1 MNLKGRQQQLGTI
14 VAYDSANLNF
24 KKDSLTTT
32 NNGGLDTLNRVT
44 LTLGDLRYFL
54 YENASGNYAV
64 LCLDS
69 NDTEVFDYSTST
81 TVASDP
87 SLLADNNDNLC
98 IFDFTGTE
106 TVRVHVFDSTISP
119 SSVTTSTITLTSM
132 GHSYVDERIQSAAIE
147 RLGDSVMIAVHMTT
161 STSDVV
167 VIWRYYDDA
176 FDATNV
182 YETWTL
188 GDIDAAIRFGDAKD
202 GIDFIPLY
210 LPADTFLNSIDSQN
224 YSMYRIMVAEDLSV
238 HTAEAVYSGFNGWG
252 EGFNMS
258 IKLELLTSGGANAID
273 VGDEFGAFGGDTD
286 LILCS
291 SYFNEN
297 DELVEGLTKHDIYVC
312 KDTGV
317 SKYDITETISNSK
330 KPTFYHYENGRFLV
344 DLMDYSVSSD
354 VYLESRAYEDLS
366 TAYRVVSRA
375 TGHNPN
381 GSTSTPY
388 SHYQY
393 STGVA
398 STIRYGA
405 SADEILLSE
414 ITGGA
419 GYYLKTEQDIID
431 DAVTAVGDASFPYDA
446 MGFGDSS
453 SDYDWSTVPLG
464 VVSIIGESGSVTS
477 TDYFGGGDSSS

>member
-14 VAYDSANLNF
+14 VAYDSANLNS
-24 KKDSLTTT
+24 KRESVTTSID
-32 NNGGLDTLNRVT
+32 GGLGTLNRVT
-44 LTLGDLRYFL
+44 LTVGDLRYFL
-54 YENASGNYAV
+54 YQNGSGNYAV

-69 NDTEVFDYSTST
+69 NDTEVFNYSTST
-81 TVASDP
+81 AVANDP
-87 SLLADNNDNLC
+87 ALLLDNNESLC
-98 IFDFTGTE
+98 IFDTTGTE
-106 TVRVHVFDSTISP
+106 TVRVHVLDSLISP
-119 SSVTTSTITLTSM
+119 SSVSTTSKTLTSW
-132 GHSYVDERIQSAAIE
+132 GLSSNTLSSAAFESLNGVVMVAVSTTTGSNKVIAISKYE
-147 RLGDSVMIAVHMTT
+147 DDSFDSAIAYSIDTHGDYTI
-161 STSDVV
+161 D
-167 VIWRYYDDA
+167 
-176 FDATNV
+176 
-182 YETWTL
+182 
-188 GDIDAAIRFGDAKD
+188 GDIQFGDAKPGVD
-202 GIDFIPLY
+202 VVPLY
-210 LPADTFLNSIDSQN
+210 LPTQSFTCSIDSNN
-224 YSMYRIMVAEDLSV
+224 YTRIRILVGADYSFS
-238 HTAEAVYSGFNGWG
+238 TAEAFFSAYRGWGDGFNQY
-252 EGFNMS
+252 
-258 IKLELLTSGGANAID
+258 IKLEDPYSGANA
-273 VGDEFGAFGGDTD
+273 VVLDESFATFEGDTD
-286 LILCS
+286 HILCS

-398 STIRYGA
+398 STIRYVA

-453 SDYDWSTVPLG
+453 RDYNWINLPLG
-464 VVSIIGESGSVTS
+464 VVSVIGESGSVTS